1 MSTSKLAS
9 QVTTNLVD
17 AEYSE
22 VDGSR
27 LTLVKEFQEQV
38 VQVTR
43 VVVSEQTDEDI
54 DIPGKFALYSENA

>member
-1 MSTSKLAS
+1 METYWRQSVSTSKLAS

-38 VQVTR
+38 VQVT
-43 VVVSEQTDEDI
+43 
-54 DIPGKFALYSENA
+54 